1 MNQRSKKQNS
11 DNLRKTMKYV
21 RKKTHYIEQ
30 NQSYKKEET
39 KLNEK
44 EDIFLD
50 QKPIHEQT
58 LPSK

>member
-1 MNQRSKKQNS
+1 
-11 DNLRKTMKYV
+11 MKYA